1 MQLPVVGWQLVPGSQ
16 EIGVP
21 GTQVPPE
28 QLSPTVH
35 MLPSSQPA
43 VLLSWTQPLA
53 ALHESSVQT
62 LPSSQLSEP
71 PPL

>member
-1 MQLPVVGWQLVPGSQ
+1 
-16 EIGVP
+16 
-21 GTQVPPE
+21 VPPE
-28 QLSPTVH
+28 QASPVVH
-35 MLPSSQPA
+35 ALPSLQLA
-43 VLLSWTQPLA
+43 VLLLWTQPLA